1 MLALAFLLRRCDVVT
16 NKQMKK
22 PKTYT
27 EGIESVSF
35 PVVDTRFENKRGQ
48 AWRSGMREIWRR
60 DTGET
65 LGIVGP
71 NYKLTTHLEVLDTA
85 REAFDAL
92 GLEPEEP
99 RILAFDN
106 GGEMRANFVVP
117 TGKAKKT
124 AKVGDPIAFELR
136 LKNGVTGEVTLDAD
150 GGLRRLLC
158 LNGMTG
164 FRETETAFSRKHNG
178 ALNLGHYRDAIVKLM
193 DSFAKDVA
201 DIKKLIKIEFSH
213 EAGINFIDHLIKDY
227 LKTTKA
233 DSTALHSYW
242 NNPDSQLLTDYRGKN
257 HEGIAGGQRNAY
269 QVLNACTALYRDME
283 NERGAF
289 DIADTKRRK
298 ISRVFAGLASGSR
311 DIAPLLEPVTALD
324 DN

>member
-1 MLALAFLLRRCDVVT
+1 MLALALLLRRCNVAT
-16 NKQMKK
+16 NKQMKN